1 MDFQIKYL
9 SWKTK
14 VDSYVKYLTG
24 IEYYESDNI
33 KQFYNNGFE
42 DKVVSLIIS
51 KNISPKKKYTEEEW
65 INDIEKVF
73 FIFNIN
79 INEDIKNKILKK
91 HFPNNPF
98 NVSCSLLKDYG
109 YLSLS
114 LFYEVEN
121 TNSKNSNIF
130 L

>member
-14 VDSYVKYLTG
+14 VDSYVKYLTD
-24 IEYYESDNI
+24 IEYYEIDNI
-33 KQFYNNGFE
+33 KQFYNSGFE

-51 KNISPKKKYTEEEW
+51 KNIYPKKKYTEEEW
-65 INDIEKVF
+65 INDIKKVF

-98 NVSCSLLKDYG
+98 NVSCSLLKNYG

-114 LFYEVEN
+114 LFYEEGN

>member
-9 SWKTK
+9 EWKTK
-14 VDSYVKYLTG
+14 VDSYVKYLTN
-24 IEYYESDNI
+24 IEYYEIDNI
-33 KQFYNNGFE
+33 KQFYNSGFE

-51 KNISPKKKYTEEEW
+51 KNISPKKNYTEEEW
-65 INDIEKVF
+65 MNDIQKVF
-73 FIFNIN
+73 CIFDIN
-79 INEDIKNKILKK
+79 INQDIQNKILKK

-98 NVSCSLLKDYG
+98 NVSCSLLKNYG

-114 LFYEVEN
+114 LFYGDEN
-121 TNSKNSNIF
+121 TESKNSTIF

>member
-9 SWKTK
+9 EWKTK

-24 IEYYESDNI
+24 FEYYDIDNI
-33 KQFYNNGFE
+33 KQFYNSGFE

-51 KNISPKKKYTEEEW
+51 KNISPKKKYTQEEW
-65 INDIEKVF
+65 LDDIKKVF
-73 FIFNIN
+73 CIFEIS
-79 INEDIKNKILKK
+79 INEGIQNKILKK

-98 NVSCSLLKDYG
+98 NVSCALLKNYG

-114 LFYEVEN
+114 LFYEEEN
-121 TNSKNSNIF
+121 NDSKDSNIF

>member
-24 IEYYESDNI
+24 LEIYEYDNV
-33 KQFYNNGFE
+33 KQFYNSGFD
-42 DKVVSLIIS
+42 DKIVALIIS
-51 KNISPKKKYTEEEW
+51 RDIIDKKKYDKEEW
-65 INDIEKVF
+65 WNDLNKVF
-73 FIFNIN
+73 SIF
-79 INEDIKNKILKK
+79 DIQINKIIKEKIIKK
-91 HFPNNPF
+91 NFPVPPLNTAC
-98 NVSCSLLKDYG
+98 VIMQDYG

-114 LFYEVEN
+114 LFSNDNEN
-121 TNSKNSNIF
+121 KINDSHT